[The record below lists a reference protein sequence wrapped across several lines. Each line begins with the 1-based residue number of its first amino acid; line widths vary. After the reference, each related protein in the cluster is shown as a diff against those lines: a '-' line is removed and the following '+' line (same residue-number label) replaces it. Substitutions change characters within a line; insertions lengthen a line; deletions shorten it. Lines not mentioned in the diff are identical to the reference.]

1 MLHVLIFGCLSRR
14 SAKIPLVSHRA
25 PNVVEEVE
33 RYLLTGSS
41 DPLCAAW
48 PGNIM
53 ERATRARDDLRGA
66 LVRATRLREVEG
78 KHAKP
83 AKLDAL
89 ALTRAKV
96 EPMVRGL
103 FPRAEHDVVLA
114 MLAKSVVFLTPENI
128 ETVLLEE
135 SFDHSAW
142 TLANLYLA
150 GLGAELLSQDA
161 PDIVGLSQDTTCY
174 ISPLYFH
181 EEDRFAD
188 FIVHEAAHV
197 FHNCKRGTLGL
208 HETRSKVWLL
218 DIEYRKRET
227 FAYSCEAYAR
237 ITELGTSSAARQTL
251 AGEFSRPSVFPM
263 SARTPMR
270 WRASSGRPQRRGT
283 AGRLYSR
290 NVPRPVVG
298 RPFLRRSDRDEK
310 IA

>member
-1 MLHVLIFGCLSRR
+1 MLHVLIFGCLSWR
-14 SAKIPLVSHRA
+14 SAKIPLVSHGA
-25 PNVVEEVE
+25 LNIVEEVE

-66 LVRATRLREVEG
+66 LVRATKLREVKG
-78 KHAKP
+78 TQAIP
-83 AKLDAL
+83 AGLDAV

-103 FPRAEHDVVLA
+103 FPCVEHDVVLA

-135 SFDHSAW
+135 SFNHSAW

-161 PDIVGLSQDTTCY
+161 PDIVGMSQDTTCY

-188 FIVHEAAHV
+188 FIAHEAAHV
-197 FHNCKRGTLGL
+197 FHNCKRSTLGL

-218 DIEYRKRET
+218 DIEYRKREA

-237 ITELGTSSAARQTL
+237 ITELGTSSVARQAL
-251 AGEFSRPSVFPM
+251 ADEFSRTVCISDERADGDEV
-263 SARTPMR
+263 ARIV
-270 WRASSGRPQRRGT
+270 RAAAAARNGWKVILAQCAQTRRRP
-283 AGRLYSR
+283 A
-290 NVPRPVVG
+290 V
-298 RPFLRRSDRDEK
+298 LRRSDRDEK